1 MAKRARDAEEMKRRK
16 QARTR
21 FRNLI
26 RSVALNRIWL
36 VDTGDQKLSL
46 NVKKNVNMLVR
57 PPRKIGLLTM
67 AEKSLMRIHYSLR
80 TIEERKNLV
89 TLVANLTCFAK
100 ITPKARARLCKVIKF
115 MVIGEGRTLIKEGDP
130 PTLVYFILTGEVEVS
145 KKFYDHVTNSWV
157 SKVVMIMGPGET
169 IGEVELIERCARLQ
183 TFVSTNVV
191 ELLVLFEHDF
201 DEILRDEMTKQWNQR
216 KAIISALD
224 YFKFFSKDQLIS
236 ACKVSSLQEF
246 NPLETIY
253 YEDKGQADYT
263 YFVISGECMIL
274 QCLKVRVSER
284 NGSKFFEMVEIDK
297 GSNLMFTPNVSA
309 EVMRMTIVDNVKTQ
323 DYDIDELIASDETR
337 SNMDLQRPDLQT
349 IEARCQKIINS
360 APPVKERSL
369 SSLSSWT
376 ESGEEGEMK
385 YEDESEEEMEIEY
398 EDRWSRM
405 SSEFETRSSILKKR
419 SSQRSRRS
427 IYSELWDEEGEEEDD
442 YDFKN
447 LTENGLR
454 RRSTAES
461 IIPKR
466 TINETLTSVK
476 NANKT
481 KHHHK
486 RKKQTQVQELQE
498 AAEEEYEAE
507 ENESVLL
514 EAQPSMRSKTSYVK
528 LPQSSLLT
536 DLRGLYRAE
545 MLNEELE
552 RKHKKVKST
561 LENHFID
568 VGSLTCG
575 GIFGL
580 GEKLEH
586 RVIMARTTVQCL
598 LMPRFWLLEKSQ
610 NPGNVWQRRRFYL
623 DSTIPSRQS
632 LFTDFLSTC
641 QWQKFKSRIIKQCID
656 SNSFSNPTKIQDVPI
671 ICRIVEAS
679 NE

>member
-46 NVKKNVNMLVR
+46 NVKKNVSMLVR

-115 MVIGEGRTLIKEGDP
+115 MVIGEGRTLIREGDP

-157 SKVVMIMGPGET
+157 SKVMMIMGPGET
-169 IGEVELIERCARLQ
+169 IGEVELIERCARTQ

-191 ELLVLFEHDF
+191 ELLVLFEDDF

-216 KAIISALD
+216 KAIILALD
-224 YFKFFSKDQLIS
+224 YFKFFTNDQLIS
-236 ACKVSSLQEF
+236 ACKVSSLEEF

-274 QCLKVRVSER
+274 QCLKIRVSER
-284 NGSKFFEMVEIDK
+284 KGSKFFELVEIDK
-297 GSNLMFTPNVSA
+297 DSSLMFTPNASA

-323 DYDIDELIASDETR
+323 DYDIDELIASDETK
-337 SNMDLQRPDLQT
+337 SNMDLQRSDLQT
-349 IEARCQKIINS
+349 IEARCQKIRSNG
-360 APPVKERSL
+360 APVKARSS

-376 ESGEEGEMK
+376 ESGEEDEMK
-385 YEDESEEEMEIEY
+385 YEDESEEEREIGY
-398 EDRWSRM
+398 EDRWSGM
-405 SSEFETRSSILKKR
+405 STELETRSSMLKKR
-419 SSQRSRRS
+419 SSQL
-427 IYSELWDEEGEEEDD
+427 SELLDEEGEEEDD
-442 YDFKN
+442 YDFKHLN
-447 LTENGLR
+447 ENGPR
-454 RRSTAES
+454 RRSTAKS

-466 TINETLTSVK
+466 TINEALTSVK
-476 NANKT
+476 NTNKP

-486 RKKQTQVQELQE
+486 RKKQQQQQQEQQLQE

-507 ENESVLL
+507 ETKT
-514 EAQPSMRSKTSYVK
+514 QPPSRTSFVK
-528 LPQSSLLT
+528 LPQFSLLT
-536 DLRGLYRAE
+536 DLRDLYKAE
-545 MLNEELE
+545 KLNEEME
-552 RKHKKVKST
+552 RKQKKVKTT

-598 LMPRFWLLEKSQ
+598 LMPRFWLLEKPQ
-610 NPGNVWQRRRFYL
+610 NPGNIWQRRRFYL

-656 SNSFSNPTKIQDVPI
+656 SSSLSNATKIQDVPI
-671 ICRIVEAS
+671 ICRIVEAN

>member
-46 NVKKNVNMLVR
+46 NVKKNVSMLVR

-89 TLVANLTCFAK
+89 TLIASLTCFAK
-100 ITPKARARLCKVIKF
+100 ISPKARARLCKVIKF
-115 MVIGEGRTLIKEGDP
+115 MVIGEGRTLIREGDP

-145 KKFYDHVTNSWV
+145 KKFYNHVTNSWV
-157 SKVVMIMGPGET
+157 SKVLMIIGPGET
-169 IGEVELIERCARLQ
+169 IGEAELIERCPRTQ
-183 TFVSTNVV
+183 TCVSTNVV
-191 ELLVLFEHDF
+191 ELLVLFEDDF

-216 KAIISALD
+216 KAILSALD
-224 YFKFFSKDQLIS
+224 YFKFFSKEQLIS
-236 ACKVSSLQEF
+236 ACKVSSLKEF

-263 YFVISGECMIL
+263 YFVVSGECMIL
-274 QCLKVRVSER
+274 QCLKIRVSER
-284 NGSKFFEMVEIDK
+284 KGSKFFELVEIDK
-297 GSNLMFTPNVSA
+297 DSSLMFTPNVSA
-309 EVMRMTIVDNVKTQ
+309 EVMRMTIEENVKPQ
-323 DYDIDELIASDETR
+323 DLDIDELIASDETK
-337 SNMDLQRPDLQT
+337 SHMDLQRPDLQT
-349 IEARCQKIINS
+349 IEARCQKILNS
-360 APPVKERSL
+360 VPPVKEPSS
-369 SSLSSWT
+369 SSLSSW
-376 ESGEEGEMK
+376 SGEEGEMI
-385 YEDESEEEMEIEY
+385 YEDESEEEREIGY
-398 EDRWSRM
+398 EDR
-405 SSEFETRSSILKKR
+405 
-419 SSQRSRRS
+419 RSRRS
-427 IYSELWDEEGEEEDD
+427 SELETGSSVFRRRSSQLSERSNYSDLLDEEGEEEDD
-442 YDFKN
+442 YGFKHF
-447 LTENGLR
+447 TENGPR

-466 TINETLTSVK
+466 TINEALSLVK
-476 NANKT
+476 SKS

-486 RKKQTQVQELQE
+486 RKKYRAQELQE

-507 ENESVLL
+507 ETEPVLL
-514 EAQPSMRSKTSYVK
+514 ETQPSIISKKSFVK
-528 LPQSSLLT
+528 IPRYSLLT
-536 DLRGLYRAE
+536 DLRGLYKAE
-545 MLNEELE
+545 QLNDEAEREL
-552 RKHKKVKST
+552 KNVKIT
-561 LENHFID
+561 QENHFID
-568 VGSLTCG
+568 VGSLTYG

-598 LMPRFWLLEKSQ
+598 LMPRFWLFEKPQ
-610 NPGNVWQRRRFYL
+610 NPGNIWQRRRFYL
-623 DSTIPSRQS
+623 DSTIPSRQA

-671 ICRIVEAS
+671 ICRIVEA
-679 NE
+679 E